1 MIYPGYRLG
10 PGQRERCCSA
20 VTIRVVRAQRSAD
33 TYQGPFFLLFFVTVH
48 LEPVGKYEAFKAAA
62 NGRTLEVV
70 PHCRPLED
78 EDFPGCDVASSSL
91 KLTDA

>member
-1 MIYPGYRLG
+1 MYPGYRLG

-20 VTIRVVRAQRSAD
+20 VTIRVVRSQRSAD
-33 TYQGPFFLLFFVTVH
+33 TYQGPFFSVTVH
-48 LEPVGKYEAFKAAA
+48 LEPVGKYEAVKAADS
-62 NGRTLEVV
+62 GRTLEVV

-78 EDFPGCDVASSSL
+78 EDFPGCDVAGSSL